1 VTYVEQ
7 QPKPCDLD
15 DELHR
20 HVERGDEIMNERT
33 RDPLDVALSSLPQDV
48 APRRDLWMAI
58 SAQIEQTPHTDVAS
72 LSERRERKAARF
84 ADAPWMRI
92 AAGFLL
98 VVASSLT
105 TYVIT
110 QRSADEKLL
119 QAREIAEAQIR
130 QAPAGVAV
138 MPASFGGSEMM
149 GAEYVRARTAL
160 DVEFQKQIATLPPVT
175 RAKLERNLA
184 DLRRAANEISAT
196 LAEHPSHP
204 LLQDLLVSTY
214 QSELELLGS
223 VTHMTVPVLNQTS
236 KETRL

>member
-1 VTYVEQ
+1 
-7 QPKPCDLD
+7 
-15 DELHR
+15 
-20 HVERGDEIMNERT
+20 MNERS
-33 RDPLDVALSSLPQDV
+33 RDPLDVALSALPKDV
-48 APRRDLWMAI
+48 QPERDLWAGI
-58 SAQIEQTPHTDVAS
+58 SAQIAQAPDETEVVS
-72 LSERRERKAARF
+72 LTQHRERKASRF
-84 ADAPWMRI
+84 ANLSWMRM

-98 VVASSLT
+98 IVASSVT

-110 QRSADEKLL
+110 QHSADQKLL
-119 QAREIAEAQIR
+119 QAREAAEAQVQ
-130 QAPAGVAV
+130 QAPDLAV
-138 MPASFGGSEMM
+138 MPASFGGNAM
-149 GAEYVRARTAL
+149 GADYVKAREAL
-160 DVEFQKQIATLPPVT
+160 DAEFQRQIATLPPVT